1 VSGSAVLDEQPYIF
15 NGSRSKF
22 YEPYDTFPRATDAER
37 EEFNGASSNCAATI
51 EADGDDVAEM
61 GGEWYCSR
69 SLHHPGPHVA
79 MSADLDDDNILVVAR
94 WYDEQFTYVI
104 PEEGELM

>member
-22 YEPYDTFPRATDAER
+22 YEGAYDTFPRATDAER
-37 EEFNGASSNCAATI
+37 EEFNGASSNCTATI
-51 EADGDDVAEM
+51 EADGDDVA
-61 GGEWYCSR
+61 GEWYCSR
-69 SLHHPGPHVA
+69 SLDHPGPHVG
-79 MSADLDDDNILVVAR
+79 MSADFDDDNILVVAR